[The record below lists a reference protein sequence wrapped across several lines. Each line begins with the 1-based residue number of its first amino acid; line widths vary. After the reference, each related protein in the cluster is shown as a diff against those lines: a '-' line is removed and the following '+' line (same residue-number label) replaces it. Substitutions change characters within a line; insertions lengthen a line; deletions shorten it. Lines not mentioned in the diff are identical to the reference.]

1 MIYSTKTLKM
11 AVMGDPIDHS
21 LSPFMHGAIIEKH
34 GYDALYIPV
43 RVAPDETERFV
54 EAAAYLGFCGFNATM
69 PHKIRLLDY
78 VDELDEK
85 ASLYRSVNTV
95 RIRDGVL
102 TGSNTDVDG
111 LMAALHRQGIRLV
124 GLNVM
129 MIGAGGVAGA
139 LIRGFSAAGAA
150 SVTVLNRT
158 LSAAEKAVSGI
169 RGASALEL
177 TQEHLSE
184 TAASSDLIINCTPL
198 GMAGVEDDFRDL
210 SFLDDTGAFVVD
222 LIYNPWQTAFLRY
235 AEARGLQ
242 TMNGLPMLIHQG
254 LLSFQFF
261 TDLELDIDAEYEYL
275 YRLCRERLHVTIQGT
290 AGIDG

>member
-43 RVAPDETERFV
+43 RVAPDETERFA
-54 EAAAYLGFCGFNATM
+54 ETAAYMGFCGFNATM
-69 PHKIRLLDY
+69 PHKIRLLDS
-78 VDELDEK
+78 VDQLDEK
-85 ASLYRSVNTV
+85 ASLYRAVNTV

-111 LMAALHRQGIRLV
+111 LMAALDGRGIRPD
-124 GLNVM
+124 GQKIM
-129 MIGAGGVAGA
+129 IIGAGGVAGA

-158 LSAAEKAVSGI
+158 LSSAEKAVDGI
-169 RGASALEL
+169 RGAFARQMTL
-177 TQEHLSE
+177 EHLSE
-184 TAASSDLIINCTPL
+184 TAAGSDIIINCTPL
-198 GMAGVEDDFRDL
+198 GMTGVEDDFRDL
-210 SFLDDTGAFVVD
+210 TFLDDTRAFVVD
-222 LIYNPWQTAFLRY
+222 LIYNPWQTRFLQY
-235 AEARGLQ
+235 AEKRGLQ

-254 LLSFQFF
+254 LLSFQLF
-261 TDLELDIDAEYEYL
+261 TDYSLDIDEEYKYL
-275 YRLCRERLHVTIQGT
+275 YELCKERLHC
-290 AGIDG
+290 